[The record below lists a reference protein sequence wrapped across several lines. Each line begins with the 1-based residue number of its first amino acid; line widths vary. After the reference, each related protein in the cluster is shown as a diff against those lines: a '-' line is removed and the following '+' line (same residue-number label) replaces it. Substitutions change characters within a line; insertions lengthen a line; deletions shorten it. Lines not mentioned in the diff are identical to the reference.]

1 MASTAHIM
9 YAPRVVSVAIDSCN
23 THPFTQLQTPR
34 IVSQDGDGD
43 KTFNV
48 TRAAA
53 EAAAADYCVVIVY
66 CVTGEGMDRP
76 NISLD
81 AWQDLM
87 VQTVVAAN
95 KNTIVVARVSGAFA
109 MPWLD
114 SVPAVLYQ
122 LMPGTA
128 AGHAAGEVIVG
139 DRNPSG
145 KLTITFPTS
154 MNTTWLGSPVVN
166 PVQYNCS
173 AFAEVEYT
181 EELEVGYRY
190 YAAHPDAPPPLYPFG
205 HGVGFSKFVYGGLKA
220 SSTEVTLTVQNTG
233 LVSGV
238 EIAQLYLGFPVAS
251 GEPPKVLAGFSRAL
265 VAKGATETLQ
275 IPLTDRSLS
284 TWSVTANAWVKITG
298 DFAVHVGAS
307 SADIR
312 LTGKFTVG

>member
-1 MASTAHIM
+1 
-9 YAPRVVSVAIDSCN
+9 
-23 THPFTQLQTPR
+23 
-34 IVSQDGDGD
+34 
-43 KTFNV
+43 
-48 TRAAA
+48 
-53 EAAAADYCVVIVY
+53 
-66 CVTGEGMDRP
+66 
-76 NISLD
+76 
-81 AWQDLM
+81 
-87 VQTVVAAN
+87 
-95 KNTIVVARVSGAFA
+95 
-109 MPWLD
+109 
-114 SVPAVLYQ
+114 
-122 LMPGTA
+122 
-128 AGHAAGEVIVG
+128 
-139 DRNPSG
+139 
-145 KLTITFPTS
+145 
-154 MNTTWLGSPVVN
+154 LGSPVVN
-166 PVQYNCS
+166 PIQYNCS

-265 VAKGATETLQ
+265 VAKGATKTLQ

-284 TWSVTANAWVKITG
+284 TWSVTANAWVKVTG
-298 DFAVHVGAS
+298 DFAVYVGAS